1 MFVIGE
7 VNLNWIMQ
15 EESISN
21 ILHWC
26 SSGTKPN
33 TQGNNTWVKYLVNA
47 VWKIIFTTDW
57 NKHYRIAAEEVG
69 WNRFTIPHNNQNV
82 FKNQLLQYS

>member
-1 MFVIGE
+1 
-7 VNLNWIMQ
+7 MQ

-33 TQGNNTWVKYLVNA
+33 TQGNNNLVKYLLNA
-47 VWKIIFTTDW
+47 VGRIIFITD
-57 NKHYRIAAEEVG
+57 
-69 WNRFTIPHNNQNV
+69 
-82 FKNQLLQYS
+82 